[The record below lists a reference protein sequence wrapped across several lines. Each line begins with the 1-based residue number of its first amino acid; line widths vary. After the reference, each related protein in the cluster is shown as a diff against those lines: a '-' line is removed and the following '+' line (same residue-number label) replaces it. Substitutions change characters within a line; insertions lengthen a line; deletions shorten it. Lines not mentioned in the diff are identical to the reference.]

1 MSYDGIKLAEE
12 ISQLPWE
19 TLVIFSA
26 GYMGYFVSTVGL
38 KQRNSTIDV
47 LFTIFIFGLF
57 AALVYKITITSSDSA
72 PSSGIIVLKTTLS
85 VLAAVLIAGLW
96 RFAGRPFLYLILRK
110 LKVSNTDAHDT
121 VLSNLFDYTGACATQ
136 LTVYLKSG
144 NVLMC
149 DNLSLFS
156 DKPCGTFKLGI
167 DGDVLMYVTHQKS
180 NGTWEEDK
188 EVISETWGSEITYVP
203 TREIERISIRFK

>member
-1 MSYDGIKLAEE
+1 MSYDAIKLAEE

-57 AALVYKITITSSDSA
+57 AALVYKFTITSSDSA

-85 VLAAVLIAGLW
+85 VLAVVLIAGLW
-96 RFAGRPFLYLILRK
+96 RTIGRSIFYSIMRK
-110 LKVSNTDAHDT
+110 CKVSYTDAHVT

-149 DNLSLFS
+149 DDLSSFS
-156 DKPCGTFKLGI
+156 EKPFGTFKLGI
-167 DGDVLMYVTHQKS
+167 DGDVLMYVTDIQS
-180 NGTWEEDK
+180 NGIWK
-188 EVISETWGSEITYVP
+188 NVKGVISDTWGSEITYVP
-203 TREIERISIRFK
+203 TREIERISIRYK